1 MKSVRRYQS
10 KLLFRRSYKPARQA
24 REVRI
29 VFRPSPRVIVP
40 IVRLRAE
47 SGALPMSTLSFV
59 ERWAIKCASI
69 SPE

>member
-10 KLLFRRSYKPARQA
+10 QLLLRRSYKPVRQA
-24 REVRI
+24 RAVRI
-29 VFRPSPRVIVP
+29 VFRPSPRVTVP

-47 SGALPMSTLSFV
+47 RGALPMSAFSFV
-59 ERWAIKCASI
+59 ERWAINCASI